1 MKEKTITK
9 IATFPYST
17 GALILKGKI
26 ESEGIEVFMFDNNT
40 IDTDPLL
47 SNAIGGVKLFVQTEN
62 VDKAQQIMSEF
73 SKYSLND
80 KGESLHCPKCNSE
93 KIDFLTTIKDIK
105 SLMAFIFSFLLVIF
119 PIYIKYNYKCE
130 DCNSEF

>member
-1 MKEKTITK
+1 MKENTFTK
-9 IATFPYST
+9 IATFPYSS

-47 SNAIGGVKLFVQTEN
+47 SNAIGGVKLFVHSEN
-62 VDKAQQIMSEF
+62 AEKASEIVSEF
-73 SKYSLND
+73 NKYSLND
-80 KGESLHCPKCNSE
+80 NGEAIHCPKCNSE
-93 KIDFLTTIKDIK
+93 KIEFLTTIKDIK
-105 SLMAFIFSFLLVIF
+105 SLLAFIFSFVFVMF
-119 PIYIKYNYKCE
+119 PIHTKYKYKCE